1 MLKRNL
7 AAVLMSV
14 FFAANIFA
22 ASEVVDQTIAVV
34 NGEPIFASEFNTV
47 LMPILEQYRQTV
59 PASEQSDAKI
69 SELKDNVLNQKIDD
83 ILLKQEV
90 KKQKIKVSKK
100 ELQDGIDQIKKRF
113 ANESEFAAELKKE
126 GLTMSAFEKKLEEQ
140 LAVMKLVRQAVDSK
154 VKAPTEADVRSFYD
168 KVVIKMKGGVTGLSP
183 AEDALA
189 DNLSV
194 FLKKMS
200 GEQIRIRQIFISS
213 PKSASA
219 DEAKAAQAR
228 VDVVKKALQS
238 GESFADVAGKF
249 SEDPASKARN
259 GDLGIVVKGDLLPE
273 IEKKVFG
280 MNVGEYTKEPIRTE
294 TGFHFIRVEEKRASK
309 EFTFDEVKNDIGEL
323 LFRNAQ
329 REAYTNFMSDLR
341 SKATIK
347 INKTW

>member
-7 AAVLMSV
+7 AAVLVSV

-34 NGEPIFASEFNTV
+34 SGEPIFGSEFNTV

-59 PASEQSDAKI
+59 PANEQSEAKI
-69 SELKDNVLNQKIDD
+69 NELKDNVLNQKIDD

-113 ANESEFAAELKKE
+113 ANESEFTAELKKE
-126 GLTMSAFEKKLEEQ
+126 GLTQAAFEKKLEEQ

-200 GEQIRIRQIFISS
+200 GEQVRIRQIFISS
-213 PKSASA
+213 PKGSAA
-219 DEAKAAQAR
+219 EEAKAAQSR

-238 GESFADVAGKF
+238 GESFADVAGKH

-273 IEKKVFG
+273 IEKKVFS
-280 MNVGEYTKEPIRTE
+280 MNVGEYTKEPIRSE
-294 TGFHFIRVEEKRASK
+294 TGFHFIRVEEKKASK

-329 REAYTNFMSDLR
+329 RDAYAGFMNDLR
-341 SKATIK
+341 TKATIK